1 MLDNKNNVIENLLY
15 RKIDKTLYEISVK
28 QSENAK
34 ESFEDILLRLIVSDA
49 DPDQEE
55 KIYGKEQRNNNSSV

>member
-1 MLDNKNNVIENLLY
+1 MLDNKNNVIEDLLY

-49 DPDQEE
+49 DSDQEE
-55 KIYGKEQRNNNSSV
+55 KIDGEEQRNDNSSV

>member
-55 KIYGKEQRNNNSSV
+55 KIYGKEQRNSNSSV